1 MKVNST
7 GLGKTTMVAHF
18 AALTEWTGT
27 TTPCDST

>member
-18 AALTEWTGT
+18 ANLEK
-27 TTPCDST
+27 STVIQPRR